1 MMAQNLLTIGQLAK
15 QVNVR
20 TSTLRFYEK
29 EGLLQPN
36 GRSDSGYRLYHPDA
50 TQKIY
55 LIQRA
60 QRLGFSLAD
69 IRPLLQAWETGNLNN
84 DEVIKTAENRYLAL
98 EEQITRR
105 RVQQHELAL
114 FLQDLHRKQEK
125 ATSAGSVTAVTP
137 NSAFDQL
144 LARICAS
151 PEIQSQSHF
160 MFDWLLSQAGCI
172 LTSTTGKQLLARLR
186 GQHIHVWQED
196 EAYHILIVSN
206 DPEVGNALQEL
217 AQLEATCKAHNHL
230 VPEFTYDDEGYL
242 FVAQGENAFIYAQLF
257 MALEV
262 E

>member
-1 MMAQNLLTIGQLAK
+1 MMKQDLLTIGQVAK

-50 TQKIY
+50 VQKIH

-69 IRPLLQAWETGNLNN
+69 IRPLLQTWETGRLD
-84 DEVIKTAENRYLAL
+84 DEAVLKTAENRYLAL

-105 RVQQHELAL
+105 LVQQHELAL
-114 FLQDLHRKQEK
+114 FLQDLHRRQE
-125 ATSAGSVTAVTP
+125 TAVSP
-137 NSAFDQL
+137 DSAFDQL
-144 LARICAS
+144 LARVCAS
-151 PEIQSQSHF
+151 PELQSQAHF
-160 MFDWLLSQAGCI
+160 MFSWLLSQAGCI
-172 LTSTTGKQLLARLR
+172 LTSTAGKQLLDRLR
-186 GQHIHVWQED
+186 GQHIHIWQEED
-196 EAYHILIVSN
+196 AYHILIVSN
-206 DPEVGNALQEL
+206 DPKVGNALQEL
-217 AQLEATCKAHNHL
+217 AQLEATCKVHNHP
-230 VPEFTYDDEGYL
+230 VPEFTYNDEGYL
-242 FVAQGENAFIYAQLF
+242 FVAQGENAFIYAKLF

>member
-1 MMAQNLLTIGQLAK
+1 MMKQDLLTIGQVAK

-50 TQKIY
+50 VQKIH

-69 IRPLLQAWETGNLNN
+69 IRPLLQAWETGKLD
-84 DEVIKTAENRYLAL
+84 DEAVLKTAEARYLAL
-98 EEQITRR
+98 EEQLTRQL
-105 RVQQHELAL
+105 VQQHELAL
-114 FLQDLHRKQEK
+114 FLQDLHRRQE
-125 ATSAGSVTAVTP
+125 TAVP
-137 NSAFDQL
+137 PDSAFDQL
-144 LARICAS
+144 LARVCAS
-151 PEIQSQSHF
+151 PERQSQAHF
-160 MFDWLLSQAGCI
+160 MFSWLLNQAGCI
-172 LTSTTGKQLLARLR
+172 LTSTTGKQLLDRLR
-186 GQHIHVWQED
+186 GQHIHIWQEED
-196 EAYHILIVSN
+196 AYHILIVSN
-206 DPEVGNALQEL
+206 DPKVGSALQEL
-217 AQLEATCKAHNHL
+217 AQLEATCKVHNHP

-242 FVAQGENAFIYAQLF
+242 FVAQGENAFIYAKLF